1 MANYVFNSVVN
12 TNIPPKLDFR
22 IRNWNRPPLSKNS
35 PIGESF
41 YEVKLAIGDHLYNTE
56 DQPKSSSSPSFTA
69 ISVAWVNRYR
79 RKKNKK
85 ILDAAEILGRK
96 STLYDQNFK
105 RIFAKKSQLHCT
117 EVLCYFFLFS
127 LFRSLKSSLGWIILQ
142 PFALKRLKLNLES
155 QVQSNLHVLRGTVL
169 SGHPV
174 SNGRFSKSRNLLP
187 FTTVIS
193 QLY

>member
-56 DQPKSSSSPSFTA
+56 DQPKSSSSPSFLA
-69 ISVAWVNRYR
+69 ISVAWVNKYR

-85 ILDAAEILGRK
+85 ILDAAEILRRK
-96 STLYDQNFK
+96 STFYNQILSASLPKDLNCIALK
-105 RIFAKKSQLHCT
+105 CCVIFS
-117 EVLCYFFLFS
+117 FFS
-127 LFRSLKSSLGWIILQ
+127 LFRSLKSSLGWIILR

-155 QVQSNLHVLRGTVL
+155 QVQSNLHV
-169 SGHPV
+169 
-174 SNGRFSKSRNLLP
+174 
-187 FTTVIS
+187 
-193 QLY
+193 